1 MNIQEEREQVV
12 RAIKAV
18 WAEAEAEG
26 REATPSERR
35 EVEKLLAKAERL
47 RAEAQVEATFAG
59 VGNGGLLMMDPNHS
73 SVARQCG

>member
-1 MNIQEEREQVV
+1 MNIQEQREQVV

-35 EVEKLLAKAERL
+35 EVETRPTL
-47 RAEAQVEATFAG
+47 R
-59 VGNGGLLMMDPNHS
+59 
-73 SVARQCG
+73 RI